1 MNETKYKELPV
12 SFPRSA
18 DSFEAVTINNKPIEV
33 VTSVKLFGFTISNNL
48 KWNAH
53 IENVIKKE
61 SSRLYQLR
69 QLKRAKGD
77 PSQLVCFYTTCIRP
91 VSEYAC
97 QVFHNGL
104 PKYLS
109 EELENIQ
116 RRALRIL
123 FPVLSYQEAL
133 KECNIATIY
142 QRRQLLTERLFS
154 EIKVNTCH
162 KLQITAFCRH
172 VILVS

>member
-1 MNETKYKELPV
+1 MPV
-12 SFPRSA
+12 SFPRSV
-18 DSFEAVTINNKPIEV
+18 DSFEAVTINYKPIEV
-33 VTSVKLFGFTISNNL
+33 VTSVKLFGLTISNNL

-69 QLKRAKGD
+69 QRKRAKGD

-116 RRALRIL
+116 RRVLRIL
-123 FPVLSYQEAL
+123 FPPSTNGANCWRSAYSVRSKSTTVTNY
-133 KECNIATIY
+133 
-142 QRRQLLTERLFS
+142 
-154 EIKVNTCH
+154 
-162 KLQITAFCRH
+162 KLRPFA
-172 VILVS
+172 VM